1 MKQSIKKLE
10 VAVSGGGTKPKV
22 PNKANKQITS
32 RVENSVDTKSNKDYK
47 EIIDILFENNISP
60 DSLLNEYR
68 RNMILLD
75 IQTEVI
81 CEIPKQKE
89 LTDILE
95 VESVKNTFATMSETI
110 MIALKA
116 DNEKTLSNALNSIL
130 SMAKSIINL
139 FSKKISQRY
148 MSNMES
154 YIKNLGNKIAEENWI
169 VDSKND

>member
-1 MKQSIKKLE
+1 MKSAVKLE
-10 VAVSGGGTKPKV
+10 VAVSGGGVKPKV
-22 PNKANKQITS
+22 PNKANKQVTS
-32 RVENSVDTKSNKDYK
+32 RVENTVNVKDRNYK
-47 EIIDILFENNISP
+47 EIIDGLFESTISP

-116 DNEKTLSNALNSIL
+116 DNEKILSDALNSIS

-148 MSNMES
+148 ISNMES
-154 YIKNLGNKIAEENWI
+154 YIQTLGSKIAKTNWI
-169 VDSKND
+169 TD

>member
-1 MKQSIKKLE
+1 
-10 VAVSGGGTKPKV
+10 
-22 PNKANKQITS
+22 
-32 RVENSVDTKSNKDYK
+32 
-47 EIIDILFENNISP
+47 
-60 DSLLNEYR
+60 
-68 RNMILLD
+68 MILLD